1 MESTNKK
8 TTRDYKEMLLL
19 KGIGS
24 ELEKMAYPK
33 VANLNAML
41 ETMGYSISPISTRPV
56 RQGANQDEYG
66 IKVTTE
72 DEVKSSG
79 YKY

>member
-33 VANLNAML
+33 VTNLRAML
-41 ETMGYSISPISTRPV
+41 ETMGYTIIPYTYSKPITSPK
-56 RQGANQDEYG
+56 DEDM
-66 IKVTTE
+66 TD
-72 DEVKSSG
+72 DEVTS

>member
-33 VANLNAML
+33 VANLKAML
-41 ETMGYSISPISTRPV
+41 ETMGYTVVPYTYSK
-56 RQGANQDEYG
+56 Q
-66 IKVTTE
+66 
-72 DEVKSSG
+72 EVIEGEKDS
-79 YKY
+79 KYAY

>member
-1 MESTNKK
+1 
-8 TTRDYKEMLLL
+8 MLLL

-33 VANLNAML
+33 VANLRAML
-41 ETMGYSISPISTRPV
+41 ETLGYTIVPYTYSKPIESPS
-56 RQGANQDEYG
+56 DEDMD
-66 IKVTTE
+66 I
-72 DEVKSSG
+72 KSS

>member
-33 VANLNAML
+33 VTNLRAML
-41 ETMGYSISPISTRPV
+41 ETMGYTIVPYTYSKP
-56 RQGANQDEYG
+56 E
-66 IKVTTE
+66 VTEDE
-72 DEVKSSG
+72 DEVKSN

>member
-8 TTRDYKEMLLL
+8 PTRDYKEMLLL

-41 ETMGYSISPISTRPV
+41 ETMGYAISPISTRPV

-66 IKVTTE
+66 ITVTTE

>member
-33 VANLNAML
+33 VTNLRAML
-41 ETMGYSISPISTRPV
+41 ETMGYTIVPYTYSK
-56 RQGANQDEYG
+56 Q
-66 IKVTTE
+66 
-72 DEVKSSG
+72 EVVEEEKDSKLA
-79 YKY
+79 Y

>member
-33 VANLNAML
+33 VSNLNAML
-41 ETMGYSISPISTRPV
+41 ETMGYQITPIV
-56 RQGANQDEYG
+56 RTKSE
-66 IKVTTE
+66 VTVG
-72 DEVKSSG
+72 EVDSNYS
-79 YKY
+79 YR

>member
-1 MESTNKK
+1 MENTSANRK
-8 TTRDYKEMLLL
+8 TARNYKEMLLL

-33 VANLNAML
+33 VSNLRAML
-41 ETMGYSISPISTRPV
+41 ETMGYTITPYTYTKPIES
-56 RQGANQDEYG
+56 ASDEDM
-66 IKVTTE
+66 E
-72 DEVKSSG
+72 LKSS

>member
-1 MESTNKK
+1 MENTSANRK
-8 TTRDYKEMLLL
+8 TARDYKEMLLL

-33 VANLNAML
+33 VANLRAML
-41 ETMGYSISPISTRPV
+41 ETMGYTVVPYTYSKPEV
-56 RQGANQDEYG
+56 
-66 IKVTTE
+66 TE
-72 DEVKSSG
+72 DEIETKSS

>member
-8 TTRDYKEMLLL
+8 TPRDYKEMLLL

-33 VANLNAML
+33 VANLKLML
-41 ETMGYSISPISTRPV
+41 ETMGYTIVPYTYSKPIEPIR
-56 RQGANQDEYG
+56 DEDM
-66 IKVTTE
+66 TE
-72 DEVKSSG
+72 EVN

>member
-1 MESTNKK
+1 MENTNKK
-8 TTRDYKEMLLL
+8 TMRDYREMLLL

-33 VANLNAML
+33 IANLNAML
-41 ETMGYSISPISTRPV
+41 GTLGYQVTPIVRTVSTPEV
-56 RQGANQDEYG
+56 DEDD
-66 IKVTTE
+66 VD
-72 DEVKSSG
+72 DEVKSN

>member
-33 VANLNAML
+33 VTNLRAML
-41 ETMGYSISPISTRPV
+41 ETLGYTIVPYTYSKP
-56 RQGANQDEYG
+56 E
-66 IKVTTE
+66 VTEDE
-72 DEVKSSG
+72 DEVKSN

>member
-8 TTRDYKEMLLL
+8 STRDYKEMLLL

-33 VANLNAML
+33 VANLKLML
-41 ETMGYSISPISTRPV
+41 ETMGYTVVPYTYSKP
-56 RQGANQDEYG
+56 E
-66 IKVTTE
+66 VTE
-72 DEVKSSG
+72 GEKDS
-79 YKY
+79 KYAY

>member
-33 VANLNAML
+33 VANLRAML
-41 ETMGYSISPISTRPV
+41 ETMGYTITPMQYTKSIESPR
-56 RQGANQDEYG
+56 DEDMHDE
-66 IKVTTE
+66 TT
-72 DEVKSSG
+72 
-79 YKY
+79 YKF

>member
-33 VANLNAML
+33 VANLRAML
-41 ETMGYSISPISTRPV
+41 ETLGYTIVPYTYSKPTESLR
-56 RQGANQDEYG
+56 D
-66 IKVTTE
+66 E
-72 DEVKSSG
+72 DEDGAVP

>member
-33 VANLNAML
+33 VANLRAML
-41 ETMGYSISPISTRPV
+41 ETMGYTIEPLSSRPV
-56 RQGANQDEYG
+56 RQGANEDDYS
-66 IKVTTE
+66 ITVTTE
-72 DEVKSSG
+72 DEVKSG

>member
-33 VANLNAML
+33 VTNLRAML
-41 ETMGYSISPISTRPV
+41 ETMGYTVVPYTYSKPEIS
-56 RQGANQDEYG
+56 
-66 IKVTTE
+66 E
-72 DEVKSSG
+72 DDFKSNLS
-79 YKY
+79 YQ

>member
-33 VANLNAML
+33 VTNLRAML
-41 ETMGYSISPISTRPV
+41 ETMGYTITPYTHSKPEV
-56 RQGANQDEYG
+56 
-66 IKVTTE
+66 VE
-72 DEVKSSG
+72 DDVELKSS

>member
-33 VANLNAML
+33 VTNLRAML
-41 ETMGYSISPISTRPV
+41 ETMGYTIVPYTYTKPIESAR
-56 RQGANQDEYG
+56 DEDM
-66 IKVTTE
+66 TE
-72 DEVKSSG
+72 EVN

>member
-8 TTRDYKEMLLL
+8 STRDYKEMLLL

-33 VANLNAML
+33 VTNLRAML
-41 ETMGYSISPISTRPV
+41 ETLGYTIIPYTYTKPIEPV
-56 RQGANQDEYG
+56 RDEDMDE
-66 IKVTTE
+66 TT
-72 DEVKSSG
+72 
-79 YKY
+79 YKF

>member
-33 VANLNAML
+33 VANLRAML
-41 ETMGYSISPISTRPV
+41 ETLGYTIVPYTYSKPEV
-56 RQGANQDEYG
+56 VED
-66 IKVTTE
+66 E
-72 DEVKSSG
+72 DEVKSG

>member
-1 MESTNKK
+1 MESANKK

-33 VANLNAML
+33 VANLRAML
-41 ETMGYSISPISTRPV
+41 ETIGYTVVPYTYSKPIESPS
-56 RQGANQDEYG
+56 DEDMD
-66 IKVTTE
+66 I
-72 DEVKSSG
+72 KSS

>member
-1 MESTNKK
+1 MENTSANRK
-8 TTRDYKEMLLL
+8 TARDYKEMLLL

-33 VANLNAML
+33 VSNLRAML
-41 ETMGYSISPISTRPV
+41 ETMGYTVVPYTYSKPV
-56 RQGANQDEYG
+56 ESSEDE
-66 IKVTTE
+66 E
-72 DEVKSSG
+72 EVKSS

>member
-8 TTRDYKEMLLL
+8 STHDYKEMLLL

-41 ETMGYSISPISTRPV
+41 ETLGYEVVPIKSYKTSSI
-56 RQGANQDEYG
+56 
-66 IKVTTE
+66 TE
-72 DEVKSSG
+72 
-79 YKY
+79 

>member
-33 VANLNAML
+33 VANLKAML
-41 ETMGYSISPISTRPV
+41 ETMGYSISSISTRPV
-56 RQGANQDEYG
+56 RQGAS
-66 IKVTTE
+66 E
-72 DEVKSSG
+72 DMEENT
-79 YKY
+79 YKF

>member
-8 TTRDYKEMLLL
+8 STRDYKEMLLL

-33 VANLNAML
+33 VANLNVML

-56 RQGANQDEYG
+56 RQGASEDMEE
-66 IKVTTE
+66 TT
-72 DEVKSSG
+72 
-79 YKY
+79 YKF

>member
-33 VANLNAML
+33 VTNLRAML
-41 ETMGYSISPISTRPV
+41 ETLGYTIVPYTYSKPVESPRDEDM
-56 RQGANQDEYG
+56 QDD
-66 IKVTTE
+66 TPP
-72 DEVKSSG
+72 

>member
-33 VANLNAML
+33 VSNLKSML
-41 ETMGYSISPISTRPV
+41 ETFGYTIEPLQHKYP
-56 RQGANQDEYG
+56 
-66 IKVTTE
+66 
-72 DEVKSSG
+72 KSSLDEASEDTKLS
-79 YKY
+79 Y

>member
-1 MESTNKK
+1 MESANKK

-33 VANLNAML
+33 VANLRAML
-41 ETMGYSISPISTRPV
+41 ETMGYTIEPLSSRPV
-56 RQGANQDEYG
+56 RQGANEDDYS
-66 IKVTTE
+66 ITVTTE

>member
-33 VANLNAML
+33 VTNLRAML
-41 ETMGYSISPISTRPV
+41 ETMGYTIVPYTYSKPEV
-56 RQGANQDEYG
+56 VED
-66 IKVTTE
+66 E
-72 DEVKSSG
+72 DEVKSS

>member
-1 MESTNKK
+1 MESANKK

-41 ETMGYSISPISTRPV
+41 ETMGYQITPIVRTRT
-56 RQGANQDEYG
+56 
-66 IKVTTE
+66 TTE
-72 DEVKSSG
+72 DNAPEYS
-79 YKY
+79 YK

>member
-33 VANLNAML
+33 VSNLRAML
-41 ETMGYSISPISTRPV
+41 ETMGYTIIPYTYSKP
-56 RQGANQDEYG
+56 E
-66 IKVTTE
+66 VTVG
-72 DEVKSSG
+72 DVDSNYS
-79 YKY
+79 YR

>member
-33 VANLNAML
+33 VANLRAML
-41 ETMGYSISPISTRPV
+41 ETIGYTVVPYTYSKPIESPS
-56 RQGANQDEYG
+56 DEDMD
-66 IKVTTE
+66 I
-72 DEVKSSG
+72 KSS

>member
-8 TTRDYKEMLLL
+8 TPRDYKEMLLL

-33 VANLNAML
+33 VANLRAML
-41 ETMGYSISPISTRPV
+41 EVFGYTIVPYTYSKPNESSR
-56 RQGANQDEYG
+56 DEDTEE
-66 IKVTTE
+66 TT
-72 DEVKSSG
+72 
-79 YKY
+79 YKF